1 MFYVCVISIFFYLS
15 YNYIIFLQRE
25 QLREHEDTL
34 RQLEVEL
41 DIHKKKPPERGT
53 KNITLQFYKEKESHL
68 FEEVSI
74 IFILSAFYFYLIIVY
89 IYS

>member
-1 MFYVCVISIFFYLS
+1 LILYTISFLQLENVLPMY
-15 YNYIIFLQRE
+15 FLQRE

-41 DIHKKKPPERGT
+41 EIHKKKPPERGT

-68 FEEVSI
+68 LEEVSFN
-74 IFILSAFYFYLIIVY
+74 IF
-89 IYS
+89 

>member
-1 MFYVCVISIFFYLS
+1 MFTYL
-15 YNYIIFLQRE
+15 FLKRE

-41 DIHKKKPPERGT
+41 EIHKKKPPERGT

-68 FEEVSI
+68 LEEVSFI
-74 IFILSAFYFYLIIVY
+74 IQYLYNWWRVHKA
-89 IYS
+89 

>member
-1 MFYVCVISIFFYLS
+1 LIIYDILLFTDIKCFIYL
-15 YNYIIFLQRE
+15 FKRE

-53 KNITLQFYKEKESHL
+53 KNISLQFYKEKESHL
-68 FEEVSI
+68 LEEVSFI
-74 IFILSAFYFYLIIVY
+74 IYTIDKRCTISA
-89 IYS
+89 